1 MSLKEIFAI
10 FLECPYKSLYTSAS
24 RSVFKLPRV
33 IARGVSCPKFLAMT
47 NVSLCFTSYLVTKTF
62 ISKQRLVASVSKK
75 TTAKYNGF
83 YKMRGFYICMDLN
96 NATKFTGSEISDPA
110 EILQSKSKDRNM
122 FVNHN
127 QSERRPAL
135 ATIACKIICKVYNF
149 RLCIVAVT
157 RNSLYFCLD
166 RGSQTKG
173 FLA

>member
-1 MSLKEIFAI
+1 MFINNYWFSQTSL
-10 FLECPYKSLYTSAS
+10 C
-24 RSVFKLPRV
+24 
-33 IARGVSCPKFLAMT
+33 
-47 NVSLCFTSYLVTKTF
+47 VSLSYLITKTF
-62 ISKQRLVASVSKK
+62 ISKQRLVDSVSKK
-75 TTAKYNGF
+75 TNAKYNGF

-110 EILQSKSKDRNM
+110 EIFQSKSKDRNM

-127 QSERRPAL
+127 QSERRLAL
-135 ATIACKIICKVYNF
+135 ATIACKILWKVYNF

-157 RNSLYFCLD
+157 KNSLYFCLD